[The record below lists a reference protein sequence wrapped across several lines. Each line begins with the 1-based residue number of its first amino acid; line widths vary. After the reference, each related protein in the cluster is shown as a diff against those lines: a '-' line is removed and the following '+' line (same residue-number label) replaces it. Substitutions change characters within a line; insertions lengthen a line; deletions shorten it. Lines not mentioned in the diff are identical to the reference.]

1 MELAIQQVVTTPM
14 AEGRKRSG
22 QSLLTLRRLDNL
34 EKVCCLPFLV
44 SLDSLM
50 GLEPLRPLRRVT
62 YEAAD
67 TVSEG
72 GP

>member
-1 MELAIQQVVTTPM
+1 MELAVQQVVTTPM

-22 QSLLTLRRLDNL
+22 RSLLTLRRLDNL
-34 EKVCCLPFLV
+34 EKVYCLPFLV

-50 GLEPLRPLRRVT
+50 GLGPLRPLRRVT